1 MGQVVR
7 TGGTEDKMAQFGWRD
22 GVRGKDAAFPR
33 HGVRR
38 LEKGLATR
46 RESCK
51 RHKGKPVAPRFIWLS
66 RQFYFLDTTVPA

>member
-7 TGGTEDKMAQFGWRD
+7 TGGTEDKMAHWRD
-22 GVRGKDAAFPR
+22 GVRGKDAASPR

-38 LEKGLATR
+38 LEKGLATT

-51 RHKGKPVAPRFIWLS
+51 PHNGKPVACPDSFG
-66 RQFYFLDTTVPA
+66 